1 MKEAEDCR
9 SIDEIRD
16 CIDEVDYH
24 IIEAFGKRME
34 YVREIVKFKN
44 DAEGIVARDRQL
56 EVFQKRRDWAQK
68 FGLNPDLFEEM
79 YKLLVNW
86 NVQKELEIFRNNE
99 KENSTQI

>member
-1 MKEAEDCR
+1 MKVAGDCR

-16 CIDEVDYH
+16 CIDEVDYQ
-24 IIEAFGKRME
+24 IFTAFGKRLE
-34 YVREIVKFKN
+34 YVKEIVKFKN

-56 EVFQKRRDWAQK
+56 EVFQKRREWAQE
-68 FGLNPDLFEEM
+68 FGLDPDLFEEM

-99 KENSTQI
+99 KENSNQI